1 MFVEVLD
8 AEINLRVPNLFE
20 LLYENAAYAR
30 FLVHR
35 EGDLGRKAAYRFV
48 ESFLKEYD
56 EVYRTSTLDYAKE
69 IFKILVVVREERLSP
84 SKFKKRLRTIKY
96 EIPHDKVRVKLPLV
110 KLGKAT
116 LEFTP
121 YTYRI
126 PGGSRKDPV
135 NLVFW
140 NQGRYGNVLDIMH
153 NYLKPPW
160 KFTKNFFLTCA
171 ETQYLYV
178 NGEWVKMTA
187 SLSPHGCRLGRR
199 LHARLFTTGE
209 YDNNFGY
216 VTFSA
221 AHEEDFSFQNIFTS
235 GTPHKI
241 VGWDSARDF
250 LENQFKIAGT
260 FTKSVARMQIQP
272 SGVLQG
278 VMHDGYACFVEVL

>member
-1 MFVEVLD
+1 MD
-8 AEINLRVPNLFE
+8 AEITLPVPNLLE
-20 LLYENAAYAR
+20 LLYENAAYAT
-30 FLVHR
+30 FLAR
-35 EGDLGRKAAYRFV
+35 RKDELGREAAYRFV

-56 EVYRTSTLDYAKE
+56 EVYGTSLLDYATK
-69 IFKILVVVREERLSP
+69 IFEILVVVREERRSP
-84 SKFKKRLRTIKY
+84 SKFKKRLTTIKH
-96 EIPHDKVRVKLPLV
+96 EIPYDKVRVKLPLV
-110 KLGKAT
+110 RLGKAT

-153 NYLKPPW
+153 NYLNPPW
-160 KFTKNFFLTCA
+160 KFTKTFYLPCA

-178 NGEWVKMTA
+178 NGEWVKMTV

-199 LHARLFTTGE
+199 LHTRLFTGG
-209 YDNNFGY
+209 YDNDFGY

-250 LENQFKIAGT
+250 LEKQFRIGGT